1 MKPDFQQQTQAYSTW
16 GDKLLQHADRLW
28 EIQGT
33 RRFSPITLQLAPTE
47 VCDSDCSF
55 CSVGNRPNGRIDW
68 GVLEKGVHDFK
79 RLGIKSVE
87 LTGGGNPTLYRSL
100 GHDINDVIELCADIC
115 GLDVGLITNT
125 ECLKAR
131 LSPRSMDLL
140 KWVRVSLAKLDEG
153 KVPED
158 FDFSELPTGK
168 LGLSYI
174 VHEKTTPKTFADIQ
188 TLAVAN
194 PDAKF
199 VRIAPNCLNDDSLT
213 FKDKYGEL
221 VASLDPRFF
230 IKEINDNFHAYP
242 GGCWVGMLRPYWTST
257 GVYIC
262 TSHVLMKR
270 TYLPEYRLC
279 GAEDIFEAWGK
290 MNERFMSGLAPY
302 EIDVSKCGK
311 CFYFNNN
318 QIISTVINRMP
329 DANFA

>member
-16 GDKLLQHADRLW
+16 GDKLLQHADRLH
-28 EIQGT
+28 EIQ
-33 RRFSPITLQLAPTE
+33 RARAFSPITLQLAPTE

-55 CSVGNRPNGRIDW
+55 CSVGKRPMGRIAW
-68 GVLEKGVHDFK
+68 HVLEKGVLDFK

-87 LTGGGNPTLYRSL
+87 LTGGGNPTLYRSD
-100 GHDINDVIELCADIC
+100 GRNINDVIELCA
-115 GLDVGLITNT
+115 GKLELDVGLITNSENLMNHLTSRST
-125 ECLKAR
+125 E
-131 LSPRSMDLL
+131 LL

-153 KVPED
+153 KGPSD
-158 FDFSELPTGK
+158 YDFSGLPKGK

-188 TLAVAN
+188 AIAIAN

-213 FKDKYGEL
+213 FKDKYGEM

-242 GGCWVGMLRPYWTST
+242 GGCWVGMLRPYWVSS

-279 GAEDIFEAWGK
+279 GADEIWDAWNR
-290 MNERFMSGLAPY
+290 MNDRFAAGNAPY
-302 EIDVSKCGK
+302 EIDVSKCGH
-311 CFYFNNN
+311 CYYRNNN
-318 QIISTVINRMP
+318 QLLSTVINRMP